1 MKPSVLV
8 MALGGFMILMGII
21 GYIRTGSPTAI
32 FINGGIAAVTIL
44 LGYFMGK
51 GNPMLA
57 NITLGWTAIVTIM
70 LGFMTFKRINA
81 AMHGTARE
89 GSEYIFGSMALFA
102 LIVLIV
108 LIRSRMNGA
117 SGG

>member
-8 MALGGFMILMGII
+8 MALGGFMILMGIV

-32 FINGGIAAVTIL
+32 FINGGIALVTVL
-44 LGYFMGK
+44 LGYFMGR

-57 NITLGWTAIVTIM
+57 NVTLGWVGLVTVI
-70 LGFMTFKRINA
+70 LSFMTVKRINA

-108 LIRSRMNGA
+108 LIRSRMNA
-117 SGG
+117 SGS

>member
-1 MKPSVLV
+1 
-8 MALGGFMILMGII
+8 MALGGFMILMGIV

-32 FINGGIAAVTIL
+32 FINGGIALVTVL
-44 LGYFMGK
+44 LGYFMER

-57 NITLGWTAIVTIM
+57 NVTLGWVGLVTVI
-70 LGFMTFKRINA
+70 LSFMTVKRINA
-81 AMHGTARE
+81 VMHGTARE

-108 LIRSRMNGA
+108 LIRSRMSGA